1 MLIYHRPVPAKI
13 PKRRSRAEKKKKC
26 NEERPQCDRCQERGL
41 KCEYEPVKP
50 RKRRRTMS
58 ALEQESRPATSV
70 PGQPKGLMRDRIQA
84 LRHDS
89 SSGSSILS
97 ASPTP
102 PLPALAGEYEW
113 SDSGRSAFSPSS
125 VSSCSDPIQD
135 LDATLPLPPL
145 DPLER
150 FTNEGLGLKASS
162 PHHTNGHTHEDYDEE
177 IPTTRDLLGS
187 APARTRSAYQD
198 LSLIA
203 PPLHG
208 SPIDFGSPPF
218 MEFSEKPSRRA
229 LMGHFCNVLSQL
241 MVFKEDAGNPFR
253 QYLVPMAASSAP
265 ILNALLAIS
274 SAHLEHRGFQTEE
287 RALDLHSASLQ
298 GLARIIADNDKSNRD
313 EVLGV
318 IMLLVYYE
326 VIQSGSSIVLN
337 SHLRGALSIM
347 RGRRSKHG
355 PTSAFLEKSFRYFDV
370 ICALSFGTSPL
381 SGSIAP
387 SPNDEPFSPHES
399 SAMSAVDT
407 LFGLF
412 GDLWPIIHRLSHLYS
427 LKQKLEKAESPEKA
441 ADIRHE
447 IDTSAPTLELALH
460 QWTPKFSAS
469 LAPSES
475 PVEDSRL
482 QSILNNAEAYKQAAF
497 VYLFR
502 DIQGLSRHSPKVQ
515 THAKQALQA
524 SLRVVIFAGPMS
536 SMLWPLFTAAGEAI
550 EDVDQNVART
560 VYRHLEG
567 RQGMQNIVNS
577 WDVCEEVWR
586 RGETGEIVNWREVCR
601 ERGIEIVLG

>member
-1 MLIYHRPVPAKI
+1 
-13 PKRRSRAEKKKKC
+13 
-26 NEERPQCDRCQERGL
+26 
-41 KCEYEPVKP
+41 
-50 RKRRRTMS
+50 MS
-58 ALEQESRPATSV
+58 SLEQESRPATSV
-70 PGQPKGLMRDRIQA
+70 PGQPKNMMRDRIQA

-162 PHHTNGHTHEDYDEE
+162 PHHVNGHSHEDYDEE
-177 IPTTRDLLGS
+177 IPTTRDLLSS
-187 APARTRSAYQD
+187 APTRTRSAYQD

-253 QYLVPMAASSAP
+253 QYLVPMAARSAP

-298 GLARIIADNDKSNRD
+298 GLARIISQNDKSNRD

-326 VIQSGSSIVLN
+326 VIQSGSSIVLD

-347 RGRRSKHG
+347 RGQRSKHG
-355 PTSAFLEKSFRYFDV
+355 PTSAFLEKVY
-370 ICALSFGTSPL
+370 G
-381 SGSIAP
+381 
-387 SPNDEPFSPHES
+387 
-399 SAMSAVDT
+399 
-407 LFGLF
+407 
-412 GDLWPIIHRLSHLYS
+412 
-427 LKQKLEKAESPEKA
+427 K
-441 ADIRHE
+441 
-447 IDTSAPTLELALH
+447 
-460 QWTPKFSAS
+460 SAS
-469 LAPSES
+469 
-475 PVEDSRL
+475 
-482 QSILNNAEAYKQAAF
+482 Y
-497 VYLFR
+497 
-502 DIQGLSRHSPKVQ
+502 
-515 THAKQALQA
+515 
-524 SLRVVIFAGPMS
+524 
-536 SMLWPLFTAAGEAI
+536 
-550 EDVDQNVART
+550 
-560 VYRHLEG
+560 
-567 RQGMQNIVNS
+567 S
-577 WDVCEEVWR
+577 WDVVLTYHSRFAILTSSVLFHSGPLRFQVALLLLQAMSRSLPTNHPPCLLSILCL
-586 RGETGEIVNWREVCR
+586 GSLEIS
-601 ERGIEIVLG
+601 GQSSIVSPISTA